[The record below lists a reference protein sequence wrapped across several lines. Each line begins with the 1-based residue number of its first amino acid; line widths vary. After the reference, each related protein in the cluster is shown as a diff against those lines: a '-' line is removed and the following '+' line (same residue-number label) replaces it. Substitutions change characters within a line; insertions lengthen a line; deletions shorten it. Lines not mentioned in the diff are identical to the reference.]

1 MKVGVPIP
9 EESISINPS
18 QWSFPLGLQKVFRF
32 INLMSTENKDLSVS
46 SNQEE
51 NKINATASD
60 SSVIEGATPLPTY
73 DKINAEA
80 QVVTQSTI
88 EERIAKAAQAS
99 PDKAQGPL
107 SKFRNSGSSNG
118 SEGSEN
124 SGEPRRTGSNSRSFS
139 DHPRGKAAPRNG
151 NGAPRR
157 RRENQEESD
166 DSVRREKT
174 DLGINPRIKSV
185 PNFKEMKNDD
195 EEKELDALFS
205 GKGFDQYLTGID
217 AIAGQDVLEEGTKVK
232 AKILSLRNDC
242 AFVDIGAREQGSIPL
257 KQFPEDQQPAIGQV
271 YDAIVS
277 KFNQE
282 DGMYDIALPL
292 AALEVGDW
300 SSVVEGMIVEAKV
313 TGANKGGLDCE
324 VGHIRAFLPI
334 SQISIV
340 RVENIEMFIGEKWK
354 CIVTESNPERRNLVI
369 SRRALLEKERE
380 EQREKLMGELEV
392 GQIRDGVV
400 RRLIDVG
407 AFVDLGGVDGFIP
420 ISAMSWGRIK
430 HPSAVLNEGDH
441 VKVKIVK
448 IDTDRDRI
456 SLSLRDEAA
465 DPWNTVD
472 NDLLVGNIVRG
483 RIVNIKPYGAFIEI
497 QPGVDGFVHISEI
510 SYIRIGSVTD
520 VLKEDEWVDSKIIS
534 IDPANRKI
542 SLSIRQ
548 CSEDP
553 RKKAAEEAENQQ
565 AENDKEKEAATP
577 EKQIVES
584 VPEKLA
590 KQPVRKK
597 GPLQGGIQNDNGGAR
612 FGLKW

>member
-1 MKVGVPIP
+1 
-9 EESISINPS
+9 
-18 QWSFPLGLQKVFRF
+18 
-32 INLMSTENKDLSVS
+32 MSTENKDLSVS
-46 SNQEE
+46 STPEE
-51 NKINATASD
+51 NKINVTTSD
-60 SSVIEGATPLPTY
+60 SSVSEGATPLPTY

-80 QVVTQSTI
+80 QVITQSTI
-88 EERIAKAAQAS
+88 QERIAKAAQAS

-107 SKFRNSGSSNG
+107 SKFRGNNAASTETANSDNSGSA
-118 SEGSEN
+118 
-124 SGEPRRTGSNSRSFS
+124 PRRSGSRNNVS
-139 DHPRGKAAPRNG
+139 DKSWG

-157 RRENQEESD
+157 RRENQEDGD
-166 DSVRREKT
+166 DHVRHEKS

-205 GKGFDQYLTGID
+205 GKGFEQYLTGID
-217 AIAGQDVLEEGTKVK
+217 AIAGQGVLEEGTRVQ
-232 AKILSLRNDC
+232 AKILALRNDC

-257 KQFPEDQQPAIGQV
+257 KQFPEDNQPAVGQI
-271 YDAIVS
+271 YEAIVS

-282 DGMYDIALPL
+282 EGMYDVALPL

-340 RVENIEMFIGEKWK
+340 RVDNAEMFIGEKWK

-380 EQREKLMGELEV
+380 ELREKLMEELEV

-430 HPSAVLNEGDH
+430 HPSAVLTEGDR

-456 SLSLRDEAA
+456 SLSLRDETA

-472 NDLLVGNIVRG
+472 NDLQVGSIVRG

-553 RKKAAEEAENQQ
+553 RKKAAEEAEKLEAEKQQ
-565 AENDKEKEAATP
+565 SENEQPKDAPAP

-584 VPEKLA
+584 IPDKLA
-590 KQPVRKK
+590 KQPARKK